1 MAEIS
6 HFMHEIAR
14 LGHLAMSDDD
24 FSPKLGRQR
33 GKDGKKVV
41 KYGGRI
47 LAAARLAGTK
57 TGARDGQR
65 SRRFDGSR
73 IGRGA
78 SMGRLLSSRDRLAG
92 FRGRRAVVK
101 ASLIRLQGKAGQ
113 VARAHMRYI
122 QRDGVT
128 REGLP
133 GELYGPET
141 DCANSDDFLKRT
153 AGDRH
158 QFRFIVSAEG
168 GAEYPDLKPYVRRLM
183 TQVEQ
188 DLGTRLDW
196 VAVDHFNTERPH
208 THIVL
213 RGVDDQ
219 GDNLVIA
226 REYISHGL
234 RERASELVTLD
245 LGPRT
250 DHELEAR
257 LRHDVDQERLTA
269 IDRRLLRRMDVDRT
283 VSLADNDPFQ
293 QSVAAGR
300 LRKLKAM
307 DLADD
312 LGGGRYRLAE
322 RLEDTL
328 RRMGER
334 GDIIRLMQRELTA
347 RRLDRAGVEQVVS
360 NDLREAL
367 VGRVIQRGF
376 SDEHRDRHYLMVDGV
391 DGRVHYVDIGRGDST
406 PSVPEGST
414 VRIAPSRI
422 AATQADRTVDAVAR
436 ANGGRYSIDLHLAHD
451 PGASEAFAT
460 SHVRR
465 LEAMRLAG
473 SGTERMADGSWRIL
487 DDHLARADAYAA
499 RQQRDRPVTLE
510 LLSRSPVDDLAG
522 KDAPTWLDRELA
534 EGSPGAVRDLGYGR
548 EVRTALA
555 ARRQWLVE
563 QQLADGE
570 RSGYLYREGALD
582 TLRQRELQH
591 AGERLGDDI
600 GKRFEPARIGER
612 IEGKIARRVDLESG
626 SYAVVER
633 SRDFTLVPWRDVL
646 ERNIGK
652 AASGIMRTD
661 GISWQ
666 FGRGRAGPTIS

>member
-1 MAEIS
+1 MP
-6 HFMHEIAR
+6 
-14 LGHLAMSDDD
+14 DDD
-24 FSPKLGRQR
+24 FKPKLGSSRSQE
-33 GKDGKKVV
+33 GKRAT

-57 TGARDGQR
+57 TGVKA
-65 SRRFDGSR
+65 RRFDGSR

-78 SMGRLLSSRDRLAG
+78 SVGRLLSSRDRFTGMRA
-92 FRGRRAVVK
+92 RRAVVK

-113 VARAHMRYI
+113 IARAHMRYI

-133 GELYGPET
+133 GELYDPET
-141 DCANSDDFLKRT
+141 DHADGDEFLKRT

-158 QFRFIVSAEG
+158 QFRFIVSAED

-188 DLGTRLDW
+188 DLGTKLDW

-213 RGVDDQ
+213 RGVDDR
-219 GDNLVIA
+219 GDNLIIA
-226 REYISHGL
+226 REYIAHGL

-250 DHELEAR
+250 DHEIEAR

-269 IDRRLLRRMDVDRT
+269 IDRRLLRRMDTDRT
-283 VSLADNDPFQ
+283 VTAIDNDSFQ
-293 QSVAAGR
+293 QSITSGR

-307 DLADD
+307 DLAEDV
-312 LGGGRYRLAE
+312 GGGRYRLAE
-322 RLEDTL
+322 GLEDTL

-334 GDIIRLMQRELTA
+334 GDVIRLMQRELTA
-347 RRLDRAGVEQVVS
+347 RRLDRAGVERVVS
-360 NDLREAL
+360 NDLREPI

-376 SDEHRDRHYLMVDGV
+376 SDEHRDRHYLMVDGL
-391 DGRVHYVDIGRGDST
+391 DGRVHYVDIGRGDAM
-406 PSVPEGST
+406 PSVPEGWT
-414 VRIAPSRI
+414 VRLAPSRI
-422 AATQADRTVDAVAR
+422 EATQADRTVDAVAR

-465 LEAMRLAG
+465 LEAMRRAG
-473 SGTERMADGSWRIL
+473 TGPERLADGSWTIT
-487 DDHLARADAYAA
+487 DDHLARADAYARA
-499 RQQRDRPVTLE
+499 QQRDRPVTLE
-510 LLSRSPVDDLAG
+510 FLSRSPVDELAG
-522 KDAPTWLDRELA
+522 KEAPTWLDRALA
-534 EGSPGAVRDLGYGR
+534 EGGHGAVRDVGYGR
-548 EVRTALA
+548 EVRAALA
-555 ARRQWLVE
+555 ARRQWLIE
-563 QQLADGE
+563 QQLADDE
-570 RSGYLYREGALD
+570 RPGFRYRDGALD

-600 GKRFEPARIGER
+600 GKRFEPARLGER

-626 SYAVVER
+626 SFAVVER

>member
-1 MAEIS
+1 
-6 HFMHEIAR
+6 
-14 LGHLAMSDDD
+14 MSDDD
-24 FSPKLGRQR
+24 LTPKLGRMR
-33 GKDGKKVV
+33 GNDGKRTL

-47 LAAARLAGTK
+47 LAATRLAGEK
-57 TGARDGQR
+57 TGIR

-78 SMGRLLSSRDRLAG
+78 SMGRLLSSRDRLGG

-101 ASLIRLQGKAGQ
+101 ASLIRLSGKGGQ
-113 VARAHMRYI
+113 AARAHMRYI

-141 DCANSDDFLKRT
+141 DQADGGEFLKRT

-158 QFRFIVSAEG
+158 QFRFIVSAED

-188 DLGTRLDW
+188 DLGTKLDW

-219 GDNLVIA
+219 GDNLIIA

-250 DHELEAR
+250 DQEIESR
-257 LRHDVDQERLTA
+257 LRHDIDQERLTA
-269 IDRRLLRRMDVDRT
+269 IDRRLLRRMDADRE
-283 VSLADNDPFQ
+283 VSPADNDPFQ

-307 DLADD
+307 ELAEDV
-312 LGGGRYRLAE
+312 GGGRYRLADGM
-322 RLEDTL
+322 EDTL

-334 GDIIRLMQRELTA
+334 GDIIRLMQRELTS
-347 RRLDRAGVEQVVS
+347 RRLDRAGVERVITAEV
-360 NDLREAL
+360 REPII
-367 VGRVIQRGF
+367 GRLIQRGF
-376 SDEHRDRHYLMVDGV
+376 SDEHRDRHYVMVDGV
-391 DGRVHYVDIGRGDST
+391 DGRVHYVDIGRGDAV
-406 PSVPEGST
+406 PQVPENAT
-414 VRIAPSRI
+414 VRIEPTRANV
-422 AATQADRTVDAVAR
+422 TQADRTVDAVAR
-436 ANGGRYSIDLHLAHD
+436 ANGGRYSVDLHLAHD
-451 PGASEAFAT
+451 AQASEAYAA

-465 LEAMRLAG
+465 LEAMRRAG
-473 SGTERMADGSWRIL
+473 VGPERLADGNWTIPG
-487 DDHLARADAYAA
+487 DHLPRAAAYAQ
-499 RQQRDRPVTLE
+499 RQQRDRPVVLSV
-510 LLSRSPVDDLAG
+510 LSRTPVAELAA
-522 KDAPTWLDRELA
+522 KDAPTWLDRELVD
-534 EGSPGAVRDLGYGR
+534 GSGSAVRDIGFGR
-548 EVRTALA
+548 EVRNALVV
-555 ARRQWLVE
+555 RRQWLVE
-563 QQLADGE
+563 QQLADDE
-570 RSGYLYREGALD
+570 RPGFRYRDGALD

-591 AGERLGDDI
+591 AGERIGDDI

-612 IEGKIARRVDLESG
+612 IEGKIARRIDLESG
-626 SYAVVER
+626 SFAVVER

-652 AASGIMRTD
+652 AASTIMRTD

>member
-1 MAEIS
+1 MP
-6 HFMHEIAR
+6 
-14 LGHLAMSDDD
+14 DDD
-24 FSPKLGRQR
+24 FTPKLGRKR
-33 GKDGKKVV
+33 GKDGKRAV

-57 TGARDGQR
+57 TGVR

-141 DCANSDDFLKRT
+141 DRADGDEFLKRT

-158 QFRFIVSAEG
+158 QFRFIVSAED

-188 DLGTRLDW
+188 DLGTQLDW

-250 DHELEAR
+250 DREIEAR

-269 IDRRLLRRMDVDRT
+269 IDRRLLRRMDAERE
-283 VSLADNDPFQ
+283 VSAADNDPFQ
-293 QSVAAGR
+293 RSIAAGR

-307 DLADD
+307 DLAEDI
-312 LGGGRYRLAE
+312 GGGRYRLAE
-322 RLEDTL
+322 GLENTL

-347 RRLDRAGVEQVVS
+347 RRLDRAGVEQVVATDIS
-360 NDLREAL
+360 EPII
-367 VGRVIQRGF
+367 GRLIRRGF
-376 SDEHRDRHYLMVDGV
+376 SDEHRDRHYMMVDGI
-391 DGRVHYVDIGRGDST
+391 DGRVHYVDIGRGEAT
-406 PSVPEGST
+406 PSMPENAT
-414 VRIAPSRI
+414 VRIEPTKAE
-422 AATQADRTVDAVAR
+422 ATAADRTVDAVAR
-436 ANGGRYSIDLHLAHD
+436 ANGGLYSVDLHLRHELQ
-451 PGASEAFAT
+451 ASEAYAA

-465 LEAMRLAG
+465 LEAMRRAG
-473 SGTERMADGSWRIL
+473 AGPERNADGSWSIPQ
-487 DDHLARADAYAA
+487 DHLVRAETFAQ
-499 RQQRDRPVTLE
+499 RQQRDRPVTVSILSPSPIAE
-510 LLSRSPVDDLAG
+510 LAA
-522 KDAPTWLDRELA
+522 KEAPTWLDRELEA
-534 EGSPGAVRDLGYGR
+534 GLSSAARDAGFGR
-548 EVRTALA
+548 EVRAALA
-555 ARRQWLVE
+555 VRRQWLIE
-563 QQLADGE
+563 QQLADGHGQGFRL
-570 RSGYLYREGALD
+570 RSGGME
-582 TLRQRELQH
+582 TLRWRELQSI
-591 AGERLGDDI
+591 GSRLAEEL
-600 GKRFEPARIGER
+600 GKRFEPAHVGER
-612 IEGKIARRVDLESG
+612 VQGVIVRRVDLESG
-626 SYAVVER
+626 SHALVER

-646 ERNIGK
+646 EHNIGK
-652 AASGIMRTD
+652 AASGILRTD
-661 GISWQ
+661 GINWQ
-666 FGRGRAGPTIS
+666 FGRGRTGPSR

>member
-1 MAEIS
+1 
-6 HFMHEIAR
+6 
-14 LGHLAMSDDD
+14 MSDDD
-24 FSPKLGRQR
+24 FTPKLGRKR
-33 GKDGKKVV
+33 GKDGKRVV
-41 KYGGRI
+41 QYGGRI

-57 TGARDGQR
+57 TGVR

-141 DCANSDDFLKRT
+141 DRADGDDFLKRT

-158 QFRFIVSAEG
+158 QFRFIVSAED
-168 GAEYPDLKPYVRRLM
+168 GAEYPDLKPYVRRFM
-183 TQVEQ
+183 GQVEQ
-188 DLGTRLDW
+188 DLGTKLDW

-213 RGVDDQ
+213 RGVDDR
-219 GDNLVIA
+219 GDNLIIA

-250 DHELEAR
+250 DREIEDR

-269 IDRRLLRRMDVDRT
+269 IDRRLLRRMDGERGVLPT
-283 VSLADNDPFQ
+283 DNDPFQ
-293 QSVAAGR
+293 QSIAAGR

-307 DLADD
+307 GLAEDI
-312 LGGGRYRLAE
+312 GGGRYRLAE
-322 RLEDTL
+322 GLEHTL
-328 RRMGER
+328 RHMGER

-360 NDLREAL
+360 TELREPI
-367 VGRVIQRGF
+367 VGRLIQRGF
-376 SDEHRDRHYLMVDGV
+376 SDEHRDRHYVMVDGI
-391 DGRVHYVDIGRGDST
+391 DGRVHYVDIGRGDAT
-406 PSVPEGST
+406 PSLPENAT
-414 VRIAPSRI
+414 VRIEPTK
-422 AATQADRTVDAVAR
+422 AAASQADRTVDAIAR
-436 ANGGRYSIDLHLAHD
+436 ANGGSYSVDLHLRHD
-451 PGASEAFAT
+451 PNASEAFAT

-465 LEAMRLAG
+465 LEAMRRAG
-473 SGTERMADGSWRIL
+473 GGPERLPDGSWRIPG
-487 DDHLARADAYAA
+487 DHLARAETYAQ
-499 RQQRDRPVTLE
+499 RQQRDRPVA
-510 LLSRSPVDDLAG
+510 LSVLSDSPVADLAA
-522 KDAPTWLDRELA
+522 KEAPTWLDRELT
-534 EGSPGAVRDLGYGR
+534 EGGHGPVRDVGYGR
-548 EVRTALA
+548 DVRTALA
-555 ARRQWLVE
+555 ARRQWLIE

-570 RSGYLYREGALD
+570 RQGFRLRIGAMES
-582 TLRQRELQH
+582 LRQRELESV
-591 AGERLGDDI
+591 GGRLADHL
-600 GKRFEPARIGER
+600 GKRFEPARNGER
-612 IEGKIARRVDLESG
+612 IEGVIARRIDLESG
-626 SYAVVER
+626 PYALVER

-646 ERNIGK
+646 ERNLGK
-652 AASGIMRTD
+652 AASGIVRSD

-666 FGRGRAGPTIS
+666 FGRGRSGPTIG

>member
-6 HFMHEIAR
+6 HFRPEIAR
-14 LGHLAMSDDD
+14 LRGISMPDDD
-24 FSPKLGRQR
+24 FKPKLGRSR
-33 GKDGKKVV
+33 SKDGKRAA

-57 TGARDGQR
+57 TGVKA
-65 SRRFDGSR
+65 RRFDGSR

-78 SMGRLLSSRDRLAG
+78 SVGRLLSSRDRFTGMRA
-92 FRGRRAVVK
+92 RRAVVK

-113 VARAHMRYI
+113 VSRAHMRYI

-133 GELYGPET
+133 GELYGPEA
-141 DCANSDDFLKRT
+141 DRADGDDFLKRT

-158 QFRFIVSAEG
+158 QFRFIVSAED

-213 RGVDDQ
+213 RGVDDR
-219 GDNLVIA
+219 GDNLIIA

-250 DHELEAR
+250 DREIEDR

-269 IDRRLLRRMDVDRT
+269 IDRRLLRRMDVDRA
-283 VSLADNDPFQ
+283 VSSADNDPFQ
-293 QSVAAGR
+293 QSIAAGR

-307 DLADD
+307 DLAEDI
-312 LGGGRYRLAE
+312 GGGRYQLADGME
-322 RLEDTL
+322 ETL

-347 RRLDRAGVEQVVS
+347 RRLDRAGVEQVVATE
-360 NDLREAL
+360 LREP
-367 VGRVIQRGF
+367 VFGRLINRGF
-376 SDEHRDRHYLMVDGV
+376 SDEHRDRHYMMVDGV
-391 DGRVHYVDIGRGDST
+391 DGRVHYVDIGRGDAT
-406 PSVPEGST
+406 PSVPGGAT
-414 VRIAPSRI
+414 VRLEPAK
-422 AATQADRTVDAVAR
+422 AEATVVDRTVDAVAR
-436 ANGGRYSIDLHLAHD
+436 ANGGRYSVDLHLRHD
-451 PGASEAFAT
+451 PQASEAYAA

-465 LEAMRLAG
+465 LEAMRRAG
-473 SGTERMADGSWRIL
+473 AGPERQPDGSWTIPSN
-487 DDHLARADAYAA
+487 HLARAESFAQ
-499 RQQRDRPVTLE
+499 RQRRDRPVTLSILSLTPIAE
-510 LLSRSPVDDLAG
+510 LAV
-522 KDAPTWLDRELA
+522 KEAPIWLDRELA
-534 EGSPGAVRDLGYGR
+534 SGASGLVRDTGFGR

-555 ARRQWLVE
+555 DRRQWLIE
-563 QQLADGE
+563 RQLADGDGQAF
-570 RSGYLYREGALD
+570 RLRRGALES
-582 TLRQRELQH
+582 LRLRELEGV
-591 AGERLGDDI
+591 GERLGREL
-600 GKRFEPARIGER
+600 GKAFEPARIGECV
-612 IEGKIARRVDLESG
+612 EGVIARRVDLESG
-626 SYAVVER
+626 PHALVER

-652 AASGIMRTD
+652 AATGIMRAD

-666 FGRGRAGPTIS
+666 FGRGRTGPNIG

>member
-1 MAEIS
+1 MPEIS
-6 HFMHEIAR
+6 HFTAQIAR
-14 LGHLAMSDDD
+14 LWVSPMSDDD
-24 FSPKLGRQR
+24 FTPRLGRTR
-33 GKDGKKVV
+33 GKDGKRVT

-57 TGARDGQR
+57 TGVRT
-65 SRRFDGSR
+65 RRFDGSR

-133 GELYGPET
+133 GELYGPEI
-141 DCANSDDFLKRT
+141 DRADGDDFLKRT

-158 QFRFIVSAEG
+158 QFRFIVSAED

-219 GDNLVIA
+219 GDNLIIA
-226 REYISHGL
+226 REYIAHGL
-234 RERASELVTLD
+234 RQRASELVTLD

-250 DHELEAR
+250 DQEIEAR
-257 LRHDVDQERLTA
+257 LRHDVDRERLTA
-269 IDRRLLRRMDVDRT
+269 IDRRLLRRMDGERA
-283 VSLADNDPFQ
+283 VSPADNDPLQ

-307 DLADD
+307 DLAEDI
-312 LGGGRYRLAE
+312 GGGRYRLAPG
-322 RLEDTL
+322 LEDTL

-334 GDIIRLMQRELTA
+334 GDIIRLMQRELTV
-347 RRLDRAGVEQVVS
+347 RRLDRAGVEKVVAT
-360 NDLREAL
+360 DLREPI
-367 VGRVIQRGF
+367 VGRLIQRGF
-376 SDEHRDRHYLMVDGV
+376 SDEHRDRHYVLVDGI
-391 DGRVHYVDIGRGDST
+391 DGRVHYVDIGRGNAT
-406 PSVPEGST
+406 PSVPENAT
-414 VRIAPSRI
+414 VRIGPTKAD
-422 AATQADRTVDAVAR
+422 ATQADRTVDAVAR
-436 ANGGRYSIDLHLAHD
+436 ANDGRYSIDLHLRHD
-451 PGASEAFAT
+451 PNASEANAA

-465 LEAMRLAG
+465 LESMRRAG
-473 SGTERMADGSWRIL
+473 AGPERKADGSWSIPH
-487 DDHLARADAYAA
+487 DHLARAETFAQ
-499 RQQRDRPVTLE
+499 RQQRDRPVVLSILSPTPIAE
-510 LLSRSPVDDLAG
+510 LAA
-522 KDAPTWLDRELA
+522 KEAPTWLDRELEA
-534 EGSPGAVRDLGYGR
+534 GSSSAVRDTGFGR

-555 ARRQWLVE
+555 ARRQWLIE

-570 RSGYLYREGALD
+570 RLGFRLRVGAMES
-582 TLRQRELQH
+582 LRQRELESVGGQL
-591 AGERLGDDI
+591 AGQL
-600 GKRFEPARIGER
+600 GKRFEPGRPGER
-612 IEGKIARRVDLESG
+612 VEGVIARRVDLESG
-626 SYAVVER
+626 PHALVER

-646 ERNIGK
+646 ERNLGK
-652 AASGIMRTD
+652 AASGIMRAD

-666 FGRGRAGPTIS
+666 FGRGREGPTIS

>member
-1 MAEIS
+1 
-6 HFMHEIAR
+6 
-14 LGHLAMSDDD
+14 MSDDD
-24 FSPKLGRQR
+24 FTPKLGRKH
-33 GKDGKKVV
+33 GKDGKRAV

-57 TGARDGQR
+57 TGVR

-101 ASLIRLQGKAGQ
+101 ASLVRLQGKAGQ

-133 GELYGPET
+133 GQLYGPET
-141 DCANSDDFLKRT
+141 DRADGDQFLKRT
-153 AGDRH
+153 ADDRH
-158 QFRFIVSAEG
+158 QFRFIVSAED

-213 RGVDDQ
+213 RGVDDR
-219 GDNLVIA
+219 GDNLIIA

-250 DHELEAR
+250 DREIEAR
-257 LRHDVDQERLTA
+257 LRHDVDHERLTA
-269 IDRRLLRRMDVDRT
+269 IDRRLLRRMDTDRT
-283 VSLADNDPFQ
+283 VLPADNDPFQ

-307 DLADD
+307 DLAEDI
-312 LGGGRYRLAE
+312 GGGRYRLAE
-322 RLEDTL
+322 GLEDTL

-347 RRLDRAGVEQVVS
+347 RRLDRAGVEQVVAAE
-360 NDLREAL
+360 LREPI
-367 VGRVIQRGF
+367 VGRLISRGF
-376 SDEHRDRHYLMVDGV
+376 SDEHRDRHYMMIDGV
-391 DGRVHYVDIGRGDST
+391 DGRVHYVEIGRGDAT
-406 PSVPEGST
+406 PSVPEGAA
-414 VRIAPSRI
+414 VRIEPTKAE
-422 AATQADRTVDAVAR
+422 ATAADRTVDAVAR
-436 ANGGRYSIDLHLAHD
+436 ANGGRYSVDLHLRHD
-451 PGASEAFAT
+451 PQASEAYAA

-465 LEAMRLAG
+465 LEAMRRAG
-473 SGTERMADGSWRIL
+473 AGPERQPDGSWTIPN
-487 DDHLARADAYAA
+487 DHLARAETYAA
-499 RQQRDRPVTLE
+499 RQQRDRPVTLSV
-510 LLSRSPVDDLAG
+510 LSRTPVAELTA
-522 KDAPTWLDRELA
+522 KEAPTWLDRELA
-534 EGSPGAVRDLGYGR
+534 EGGHHAPRNAGYGR

-570 RSGYLYREGALD
+570 RSAFRYRDGAID
-582 TLRQRELQH
+582 MLRQRELRQ
-591 AGERLGDDI
+591 AGERIGTDL
-600 GKRFEPARIGER
+600 GKRFAPAQAGER
-612 IEGKIARRVDLESG
+612 IEGMIARRVDLESG
-626 SYAVVER
+626 SFAVVER

-646 ERNIGK
+646 ERSIGK
-652 AASGIMRTD
+652 MATGIMRIE

-666 FGRGRAGPTIS
+666 FGRGRNGPSIG

>member
-1 MAEIS
+1 MAETR
-6 HFMHEIAR
+6 HFLFEITR
-14 LGHLAMSDDD
+14 LRGLVMSDDD
-24 FSPKLGRQR
+24 FTPKLGRKR
-33 GKDGKKVV
+33 GKDGKHVV

-47 LAAARLAGTK
+47 VAAARLAGSR
-57 TGARDGQR
+57 TGVL

-141 DCANSDDFLKRT
+141 DRADGDDFLKRT

-158 QFRFIVSAEG
+158 QFRFIVSAED

-213 RGVDDQ
+213 RGVDDR
-219 GDNLVIA
+219 GDNLIIA

-250 DHELEAR
+250 DQEIGAR

-269 IDRRLLRRMDVDRT
+269 IDRRLLRRMDADRT
-283 VSLADNDPFQ
+283 LAATDNDSFQ
-293 QSVAAGR
+293 QSVTAGR

-307 DLADD
+307 DLAEDI
-312 LGGGRYRLAE
+312 GGGRYRLADG
-322 RLEDTL
+322 LEDTL

-347 RRLDRAGVEQVVS
+347 RRLDRAGVEQVAS
-360 NDLREAL
+360 SDLREPL
-367 VGRVIQRGF
+367 VGRVISRGF

-391 DGRVHYVDIGRGDST
+391 DGRVHYVDIGRGDAT
-406 PSVPEGST
+406 PAAPEGAT
-414 VRIAPSRI
+414 VRIAPSRM
-422 AATQADRTVDAVAR
+422 AATQADCTVDMIAR
-436 ANGGRYSIDLHLAHD
+436 ANGRRYSVDLHLRHD
-451 PGASEAFAT
+451 PDASEAFAT

-465 LEAMRLAG
+465 LEAMRRAG
-473 SGTERMADGSWRIL
+473 AGPERSADGSWTIP
-487 DDHLARADAYAA
+487 DDHLARAEAYAA
-499 RQQRDRPVTLE
+499 RQQRDRPVTVSVMSRLPVAD
-510 LLSRSPVDDLAG
+510 LSVKGAS
-522 KDAPTWLDRELA
+522 TWLDRELA
-534 EGSPGAVRDLGYGR
+534 APVPIAVRDVGFGR

-555 ARRQWLVE
+555 ARRQWLIE

-570 RSGYLYREGALD
+570 RQNFRLRAGALES
-582 TLRQRELQH
+582 LRQRELDR
-591 AGERLGDDI
+591 AGSSIAGQLS
-600 GKRFEPARIGER
+600 KRFEPARVGER
-612 IEGKIARRVDLESG
+612 IEGLIARRVDLESG
-626 SYAVVER
+626 SYALVER

-652 AASGIMRTD
+652 AASGILRAD
-661 GISWQ
+661 GINWQ
-666 FGRGRAGPTIS
+666 FGRGRSGPTIS

>member
-1 MAEIS
+1 MP
-6 HFMHEIAR
+6 
-14 LGHLAMSDDD
+14 DDD
-24 FSPKLGRQR
+24 FKPKLGSSRSQ
-33 GKDGKKVV
+33 DGKRAT

-57 TGARDGQR
+57 TGVKARQ
-65 SRRFDGSR
+65 FDGSR

-78 SMGRLLSSRDRLAG
+78 SIGRLLSSRDRFIGMRA
-92 FRGRRAVVK
+92 RRAVVK

-141 DCANSDDFLKRT
+141 DLADGDEFLKRT

-158 QFRFIVSAEG
+158 QFRFIVSAED

-188 DLGTRLDW
+188 DLGTKLDW

-213 RGVDDQ
+213 RGVDDR
-219 GDNLVIA
+219 GENLIIA

-234 RERASELVTLD
+234 RERASELATLD

-250 DHELEAR
+250 DHEIEAR

-269 IDRRLLRRMDVDRT
+269 IDRRLLRRMDTDRT
-283 VSLADNDPFQ
+283 VAAIDNDPFQ
-293 QSVAAGR
+293 QSITSGR
-300 LRKLKAM
+300 LRKLRAM
-307 DLADD
+307 DLAEDV
-312 LGGGRYRLAE
+312 GGGRYRLAE
-322 RLEDTL
+322 GLEDTL

-334 GDIIRLMQRELTA
+334 GDVIRLMQRELSD

-360 NDLREAL
+360 KDLREPL
-367 VGRVIQRGF
+367 VGRVINRGI
-376 SDEHRDRHYLMVDGV
+376 SDEHRDRHYLIIDGV
-391 DGRVHYVDIGRGDST
+391 DGRVHYVDIGRGDAT
-406 PSVPEGST
+406 PIVPEGAT
-414 VRIAPSRI
+414 VRMEPSRKE
-422 AATQADRTVDAVAR
+422 ATQADCTVDAVAR

-451 PGASEAFAT
+451 PNASEAFAA

-465 LEAMRLAG
+465 LEAMRRAG
-473 SGTERMADGSWRIL
+473 TGPERMADGNWMIP
-487 DDHLARADAYAA
+487 DDYLARADAYAA
-499 RQQRDRPVTLE
+499 RQQQDRPVILSVMSRAPVAE
-510 LLSRSPVDDLAG
+510 LSVKGASS
-522 KDAPTWLDRELA
+522 WLDQELA
-534 EGSPGAVRDLGYGR
+534 EGGHGAIRDVGYGR

-555 ARRQWLVE
+555 ARRQWLIE

-570 RSGYLYREGALD
+570 RSAFRFRDGAID
-582 TLRQRELQH
+582 NLRQRELREA
-591 AGERLGDDI
+591 AGRISTDLG
-600 GKRFEPARIGER
+600 KCFEPTRIGER
-612 IEGKIARRVDLESG
+612 IEGVIARRVDLESG

-633 SRDFTLVPWRDVL
+633 SREFTLVPWRDVL
-646 ERNIGK
+646 DRNIGK

-661 GISWQ
+661 GINWQ
-666 FGRGRAGPTIS
+666 FRRERSGPTIS

>member
-1 MAEIS
+1 MP
-6 HFMHEIAR
+6 
-14 LGHLAMSDDD
+14 DDY
-24 FSPKLGRQR
+24 FTPKLGRTR

-57 TGARDGQR
+57 TGVKAC
-65 SRRFDGSR
+65 RFDGSR

-101 ASLIRLQGKAGQ
+101 ASLIRLAGKAGQ
-113 VARAHMRYI
+113 IARAHMRYI

-133 GELYGPET
+133 GELYGPDT
-141 DCANSDDFLKRT
+141 DRADGDDFLKRT
-153 AGDRH
+153 AHDRH
-158 QFRFIVSAEG
+158 QFRFIVSAED

-183 TQVEQ
+183 TQVEH
-188 DLGTRLDW
+188 DLGTKLDW

-208 THIVL
+208 THVVL
-213 RGVDDQ
+213 RGVDDR
-219 GDNLVIA
+219 GDNLIIA

-250 DHELEAR
+250 DREIEAR

-269 IDRRLLRRMDVDRT
+269 IDRRLLRRMDADRM
-283 VSLADNDPFQ
+283 VLSADNDPFQ
-293 QSVAAGR
+293 RTIAAGR

-307 DLADD
+307 DLAEDI
-312 LGGGRYRLAE
+312 GGGRYRLADG
-322 RLEDTL
+322 LEDTL

-347 RRLDRAGVEQVVS
+347 RRLDRAGVEQVVATE
-360 NDLREAL
+360 LREPV
-367 VGRVIQRGF
+367 VGRLIQRGF
-376 SDEHRDRHYLMVDGV
+376 SDEYRDRHYMMIDGI
-391 DGRVHYVDIGRGDST
+391 DGRVHYVDIGRGDAT
-406 PSVPEGST
+406 PSVPENAT
-414 VRIAPSRI
+414 VRIEPTKAEAS
-422 AATQADRTVDAVAR
+422 QADRTVDAVAR
-436 ANGGRYSIDLHLAHD
+436 ANGGRYSVDLHLRHD
-451 PGASEAFAT
+451 PTASEAYAA

-465 LEAMRLAG
+465 LEAMRRAG
-473 SGTERMADGSWRIL
+473 TGPERLADGSWSIPQNHL
-487 DDHLARADAYAA
+487 DRAEAFAQ
-499 RQQRDRPVTLE
+499 RQQRDRPVA
-510 LLSRSPVDDLAG
+510 LSILSLRPVGDLVAIE
-522 KDAPTWLDRELA
+522 APTWLDRELA
-534 EGSPGAVRDLGYGR
+534 PGAAEPFRDAGFGR

-555 ARRQWLVE
+555 ARRQWLIE
-563 QQLADGE
+563 QQLAAGDGRAFRL
-570 RSGYLYREGALD
+570 RSGALD
-582 TLRQRELQH
+582 ELGRREVRHVGAQLSQH
-591 AGERLGDDI
+591 M
-600 GKRFEPARIGER
+600 GKPFEPARNGER
-612 IEGKIARRVDLESG
+612 VEGVIARRVDLESG
-626 SYAVVER
+626 SYALVER
-633 SRDFTLVPWRDVL
+633 SRDFTLVPWREVL

-666 FGRGRAGPTIS
+666 FGRGRSGPTIA

>member
-1 MAEIS
+1 MSEDD
-6 HFMHEIAR
+6 FKPR
-14 LGHLAMSDDD
+14 LGS
-24 FSPKLGRQR
+24 KR

-47 LAAARLAGTK
+47 LAAARLAGTR
-57 TGARDGQR
+57 TGVR

-141 DCANSDDFLKRT
+141 DRADGDDFLKRT

-158 QFRFIVSAEG
+158 QFRCIVSAED

-188 DLGTRLDW
+188 DLGTKLDW

-213 RGVDDQ
+213 RGVDDR
-219 GDNLVIA
+219 GDNLIIA
-226 REYISHGL
+226 REYIAHGL

-250 DHELEAR
+250 DQEIEAR
-257 LRHDVDQERLTA
+257 LRLDVDQERLTA
-269 IDRRLLRRMDVDRT
+269 IDRRLLRRMDGERE
-283 VSLADNDPFQ
+283 VSAADNDPLQ

-307 DLADD
+307 DLAEDI
-312 LGGGRYRLAE
+312 GGGRYRLAE
-322 RLEDTL
+322 GLEDTL

-334 GDIIRLMQRELTA
+334 GDIVRLMQRELTA
-347 RRLDRAGVEQVVS
+347 RRLDRAGVEQVVTTTLS
-360 NDLREAL
+360 EPI
-367 VGRVIQRGF
+367 VGRMIHRGF
-376 SDEHRDRHYLMVDGV
+376 SDEHRDRHYLMIDGT
-391 DGRVHYVDIGRGDST
+391 DGRVHYVDVGRGDGT
-406 PSVPEGST
+406 PSAPEGAT
-414 VRIAPSRI
+414 IRIEPTKLS
-422 AATQADRTVDAVAR
+422 ATQADRTVAAIAR
-436 ANGGRYSIDLHLAHD
+436 ANGGRYSVDLHLAHD
-451 PGASEAFAT
+451 PSASEAFAT

-465 LEAMRLAG
+465 LEAMRRAG
-473 SGTERMADGSWRIL
+473 AGPERLADGSWEIS
-487 DDHLARADAYAA
+487 DDHLAQAEAFAQ
-499 RQQRDRPVTLE
+499 RQQRDRPVTLSV
-510 LLSRSPVDDLAG
+510 LSRTPLAELPSR
-522 KDAPTWLDRELA
+522 DAPTWLDREI
-534 EGSPGAVRDLGYGR
+534 EGAAHAPRDIGFGR

-555 ARRQWLVE
+555 ARRQWLIE
-563 QQLADGE
+563 QRLASEERGKFRLRDGAVGALRHRELHDTAKGLAD
-570 RSGYLYREGALD
+570 
-582 TLRQRELQH
+582 
-591 AGERLGDDI
+591 RLG
-600 GKRFEPARIGER
+600 KPFEPPRMGER
-612 IEGKIARRVDLESG
+612 IEGVIARRVDLESG

-646 ERNIGK
+646 ERNIGRT
-652 AASGIMRTD
+652 AAGVMRTD

-666 FGRGRAGPTIS
+666 IGRGRSGPTLS